1 MEFLSLSFED
11 VSPGETSLAAGSKEK
26 RLYSQGRARG
36 KGKMKNG
43 NKTAQNYLTRTQPL
57 SVTSSPCS
65 LFCFHC

>member
-36 KGKMKNG
+36 KGK
-43 NKTAQNYLTRTQPL
+43 
-57 SVTSSPCS
+57 
-65 LFCFHC
+65 